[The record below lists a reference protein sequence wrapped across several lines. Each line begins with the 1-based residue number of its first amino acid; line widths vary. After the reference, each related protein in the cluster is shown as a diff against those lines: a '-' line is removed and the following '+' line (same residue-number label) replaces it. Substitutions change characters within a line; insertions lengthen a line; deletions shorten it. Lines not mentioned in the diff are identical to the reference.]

1 MGPIKRKSIPGAFV
15 RMDTTPRMKNRGFV
29 TQGMTVE
36 KFKEYMKKQIL
47 NSRNRYDSDMLF
59 LFAWNEWAE
68 GGYLEPD
75 KKDGYDVLKAIKS
88 ALIET
93 GELE

>member
-1 MGPIKRKSIPGAFV
+1 MDPMRKNSIPGAFV

-36 KFKEYMKKQIL
+36 KFKKYLKLQIEHSK
-47 NSRNRYDSDMLF
+47 NKYKSDMMF
-59 LFAWNEWAE
+59 MFAWNEWAE

-75 KKDGYDVLKAIKS
+75 KRDGFAVLEAIKS